1 MRDFQILT
9 DSLCDLPSSWLNAHD
24 YITVVDTPIT
34 ISGPEHN
41 MTVHHLTADD
51 FEQVEYYVKKKGC
64 RAMTSQP
71 QSFDPYE
78 ENPESVETLT
88 RKYVRMGKDVIY
100 VTMSSFLSGTYGMI
114 SVCYS
119 ELPSGLPNRAT
130 KSLASI
136 RNVCRPVLA
145 Y

>member
-78 ENPESVETLT
+78 ENPESVETL